1 MKIVFFSKEEE
12 IVSEIVKKLSDDI
25 TIKHIKEISG
35 DIEINRDCIITVDSD
50 FLLEMISEAD
60 KLLNP
65 ILSQALFVILMV
77 NGEKDRVFSDDNS
90 LNYLQKVNELIMK
103 NNPNAAAK
111 KLNQI
116 IKNLFETDSS
126 AYNIVL
132 AKKFKE
138 FGIIGRSRKIFELYK
153 LVDKII
159 PLSVTVLLIGESGT
173 GKELFAKAIHYL
185 SPRKESPFIP
195 IHCGAIPE
203 NLLEDELFGHVKG
216 SFTGAINDKPGKFE
230 VANGGTIFLD
240 EISTMSPN
248 LQVKLLRV
256 LQEREITRIGSNK
269 IVKVDV
275 RIISASNQDLK
286 EMVEKGEFREDLYY
300 RLNVY
305 PIRIPP
311 LRERSEDIPIL
322 ANHILKSFCEKEGIV
337 AKQFSLS
344 ALNLLKNYDFPG
356 NVRELE
362 NIVQRIAIISGM
374 RKIILPSD
382 IPYELREIAKERR
395 EELLKTPEVDGSFSL
410 QNVVRNIEKKL
421 ILESLEKTGWNKR
434 KAAELLKLKR
444 TTLIEKIKKMN
455 IEKTSLFIKNNSN

>member
-1 MKIVFFSKEEE
+1 MRIVFFSREEE
-12 IVSEIVKKLSDDI
+12 VVSEIVKKLSNDI
-25 TIKHIKEISG
+25 NIKHLKKIDDEI
-35 DIEINRDCIITVDSD
+35 DINRDSILAIDSEFFVNINSKTKD
-50 FLLEMISEAD
+50 IMNSLLSR
-60 KLLNP
+60 
-65 ILSQALFVILMV
+65 ALFIILMV
-77 NGEKDRVFSDDNS
+77 NGEKDKVFSDDKS
-90 LNYLQKVNELIMK
+90 LNYLQKVNELIIK
-103 NNPNAAAK
+103 TDSTAAAK
-111 KLNQI
+111 KMNKI
-116 IKNLFETDSS
+116 IKEVFEADSP

-132 AKKFKE
+132 AKRFKE

-159 PLSVTVLLIGESGT
+159 PLSVTVLLVGESGT

-185 SPRKESPFIP
+185 SPRKERPFIP

-216 SFTGAINDKPGKFE
+216 SFTGAINDKQGKFE
-230 VANGGTIFLD
+230 VADGGTIFLD

-256 LQEREITRIGSNK
+256 LQEREVTRIGSNK

-275 RIISASNQDLK
+275 RIISASNRNLK

-305 PIRIPP
+305 PIRIPA
-311 LRERSEDIPIL
+311 LRERKEDIPIL
-322 ANHILKSFCEKEGIV
+322 ANHILKSFCEKEGIS

-344 ALNLLKNYDFPG
+344 ALNMLKNYDFPG

-362 NIVQRIAIISGM
+362 NIVQRIAIISGA

-382 IPYELREIAKERR
+382 IPYELREIAKERK
-395 EELLKTPEVDGSFSL
+395 EGLLKTPEVDGSFSL
-410 QNVVRNIEKKL
+410 QNIVRNIEKKL

-455 IEKTSLFIKNNSN
+455 IEKTLDK